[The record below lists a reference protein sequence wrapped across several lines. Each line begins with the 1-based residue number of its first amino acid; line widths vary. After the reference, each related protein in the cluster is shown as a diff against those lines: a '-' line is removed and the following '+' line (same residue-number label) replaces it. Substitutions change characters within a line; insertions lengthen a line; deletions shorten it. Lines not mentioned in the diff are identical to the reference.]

1 MSIFGME
8 FKSNIGKFFAWLIV
22 LSILTGLS
30 MAFYQFMLD
39 PSTKGIFDS
48 FIGSLSPT
56 MQSVFNLDP
65 EIDYTDL
72 TQYIGFIFQF
82 IAGLVA
88 IFAMQLGARS
98 LAKEQGTGDIEY
110 IYANP
115 VSRDE
120 IYWQK
125 FLANFI
131 LFFLF
136 CLCFAA
142 ITFGLSLILQPT
154 TLRKAD
160 LLLGV
165 LKTFLSVFVIGLV
178 YLGLGM
184 LLSSLFNSQQ
194 ADEGACVLI
203 VLLSALIII
212 LLKMFV
218 GLEAA
223 GYFILEGFKGI
234 SVVQGSFSLISL
246 VAGGLVFVLG
256 LVFGYLIYNAK
267 ELKY

>member
-1 MSIFGME
+1 MTLFGME

-39 PSTKGIFDS
+39 ASTKSIFDN
-48 FIGSLSPT
+48 FVGSLSPKN
-56 MQSVFNLDP
+56 QSIFNLDP

-82 IAGLVA
+82 ITGLVA
-88 IFAMQLGARS
+88 IFAMQLGANS
-98 LAKEQGTGDIEY
+98 LTREQTTGDIEY

-115 VSRDE
+115 VSRQE

-125 FLANFI
+125 FLANVI

-142 ITFGLSLILQPT
+142 ITFGISLLLQPT
-154 TLRKAD
+154 SIRKTD
-160 LLLGV
+160 LLLGILRV
-165 LKTFLSVFVIGLV
+165 FLSVFANGLV
-178 YLGLGM
+178 YLALGM
-184 LLSSLFNSQQ
+184 FLSSLLSNQPT
-194 ADEGACVLI
+194 AEGMSVLI
-203 VLLSALIII
+203 VLLSACIIMA
-212 LLKMFV
+212 LKALV

-223 GYFILEGFKGI
+223 RFFMLEGFKSI
-234 SVVQGSFSLISL
+234 CLVQGNFSIFALIVGGIVLLLSLI
-246 VAGGLVFVLG
+246 
-256 LVFGYLIYNAK
+256 FGYLIYHAK